1 MELTA
6 ATRDRVSA
14 FMMASRVEMVVG
26 ALQAIYGLVFLLLGL
41 GVIVLAV
48 KGSAH
53 YPPETW
59 ACVALGLEGYA
70 LTYLGLRLR
79 KPWVVPLVVWE
90 SAYLVTPCLSR
101 PPEGLVAVVAIRAFS
116 ALARYQLWFF
126 TRPAT
131 RRYFG
136 AEGTVML

>member
-1 MELTA
+1 MELDA

-14 FMMASRVEMVVG
+14 FMAASHVNRVVG
-26 ALQAIYGLVFLLLGL
+26 TLQTIYGLVFLLGV
-41 GVIVLAV
+41 GVIVLAT
-48 KGSAH
+48 KGSVH
-53 YPPETW
+53 HPPEAW

-79 KPWVVPLVVWE
+79 KPWVIPLIVWD
-90 SAYLVTPCLSR
+90 SAYLMTPCLSR
-101 PPEGLVAVVAIRAFS
+101 PPEGLVEIVAIRAFS
-116 ALARYQLWFF
+116 ALALYQLWFF
-126 TRPAT
+126 SRPAT